1 MKLQFEVK
9 IDSKILYDYLLQ
21 HTYKSP
27 SGLIG
32 TLIGIVIF
40 LGFLK
45 FGYPIYL
52 ITWRVSVQILYL
64 PWTLFLKSK
73 QQALSSTFKN
83 PIQYELNDE
92 GMVVRLGEEEVAVPW
107 DSMYKAVSTSKSIIL
122 YLSKIHASIF
132 PKRDLKDLTVPV
144 MEIIS
149 THMPHG
155 KVNIK

>member
-52 ITWRVSVQILYL
+52 LASLVLILYL

-73 QQALSSTFKN
+73 QQALSNPAFKN
-83 PIQYELNDE
+83 PIQYEINDE

-122 YLSKIHASIF
+122 YTSKIHASIF